1 MNFDNFT
8 KPTLIEPGVK
18 YFLSETLKQCRIF
31 KLTYNNLLINIA
43 LGVGFLALLG
53 IILFFK
59 YKGKPTPVEKDM
71 KNREK
76 QQYILSK
83 IQNFQEAKKKAH
95 QELITGL
102 PHWETEYDV
111 IHRKLNK

>member
-18 YFLSETLKQCRIF
+18 YFLSETLKQCRNF
-31 KLTYNNLLINIA
+31 KTIYNNLLINIS
-43 LGVGFLALLG
+43 LGVGFLVLLG
-53 IILFFK
+53 VILFFK
-59 YKGKPTPVEKDM
+59 YKGKLTPVEKDM
-71 KNREK
+71 KNRQK

-83 IQNFQEAKKKAH
+83 IQNFQEAKKQAH

-111 IHRKLNK
+111 IHRKINK